1 MELIAF
7 TDLAGRAVQGA
18 MGWNPQVEIGSV
30 PKPPPQAQMPGG
42 AGAPVVPAVEVF
54 AGYPLD
60 LSAITVPDLPP
71 DVTVTQGKTPTLFG
85 LAPSHYWVNNIF
97 GLYGWIL
104 IMTLFALWISL
115 ALWDLSTDV
124 RGRGQASVFCT
135 FPPPR
140 DDLPPGATRTYTLDI
155 VERHLDVSS
164 DVAVHAWTYRLAD
177 PSAPSGG
184 DLSQP
189 VTPHGWTNNGFA
201 PGPTL
206 RAKEGDLLHVTV
218 RNRTEHPHNLHFH
231 GRHSPQM
238 DGWEPI
244 PPGAE
249 TTYEITAA
257 PFGVHPYHC
266 HVMPIA
272 QHIARGMHG
281 VLIVDPP
288 EPRPPALEVLLVLC
302 GWDPDGVQRSSV
314 VTWNGVAGYYAKFPI
329 KAPVGELV
337 RLYLV
342 NMLEYEPVGSFHLHA
357 QTFDLFPSGTSL
369 TPLVHTDVVTLGM
382 AERAILEF
390 TLPERGRYMFHPH
403 QHHLA
408 DRGAMGWFS
417 AI

>member
-1 MELIAF
+1 MKGAGLSGAALVGAG
-7 TDLAGRAVQGA
+7 LAGGA
-18 MGWNPQVEIGSV
+18 M
-30 PKPPPQAQMPGG
+30 
-42 AGAPVVPAVEVF
+42 
-54 AGYPLD
+54 L
-60 LSAITVPDLPP
+60 
-71 DVTVTQGKTPTLFG
+71 
-85 LAPSHYWVNNIF
+85 
-97 GLYGWIL
+97 
-104 IMTLFALWISL
+104 
-115 ALWDLSTDV
+115 
-124 RGRGQASVFCT
+124 RGQAQEADASSDHAAQGGRDIPTGGTMSANQYGGLFDPPAYLDAAALDALT

-140 DDLPPGATRTYTLDI
+140 DDLPPGATRSYTLDI
-155 VERHLDVSS
+155 VERHVDVSS

-189 VTPHGWTNNGFA
+189 VTPHGWTSGGFA

-206 RAKEGDLLHVTV
+206 RAKEGDLLRVTV

-244 PPGAE
+244 PPGEE
-249 TTYEITAA
+249 TTYEMTAA

-272 QHIARGMHG
+272 EHIARGMHG

-288 EPRPPALEVLLVLC
+288 GPRPPALEVLLVLC

-329 KAPVGELV
+329 KAPVGERV

-390 TLPERGRYMFHPH
+390 VLPERGRYMFHPH